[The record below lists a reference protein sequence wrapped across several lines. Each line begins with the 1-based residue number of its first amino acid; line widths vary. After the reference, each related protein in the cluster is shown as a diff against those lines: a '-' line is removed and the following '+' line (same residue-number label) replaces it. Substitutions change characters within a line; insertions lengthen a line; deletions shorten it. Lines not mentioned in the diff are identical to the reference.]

1 MLSLKNDRVR
11 FLHVLFFV
19 QLYLRM
25 EDIHSGENGLL
36 VQLQHVRE
44 SNREKEVVM
53 TQYQKMTGNI
63 VQVLLK
69 KREHA
74 ALSSILR
81 FRHHLIKPKTNIA
94 ST

>member
-1 MLSLKNDRVR
+1 MAD
-11 FLHVLFFV
+11 F
-19 QLYLRM
+19 
-25 EDIHSGENGLL
+25 HSGENGLL

-53 TQYQKMTGNI
+53 TLYQKMTGNI

-74 ALSSILR
+74 AFVLPFQLR
-81 FRHHLIKPKTNIA
+81 ITEGI
-94 ST
+94 SC